1 MPAGVDG
8 TSVPMMGPAAF
19 EDELM
24 KLWNAQR
31 ELTDRIGELLG
42 VCGFKPEEYV
52 DWFNDYCLGE
62 NEQIERLVDM
72 YREKYEKEPEKCQ

>member
-1 MPAGVDG
+1 MPAGVG
-8 TSVPMMGPAAF
+8 VTSAVMMGPAAF

-31 ELTDRIGELLG
+31 ELTDRIGGLLD
-42 VCGFKPEEYV
+42 VCGFKSEEYV
-52 DWFNDYCLGE
+52 DWLNDYCLGE

-72 YREKYEKEPEKCQ
+72 YNEKYEKESEKCQ

>member
-1 MPAGVDG
+1 MPAGIDG
-8 TSVPMMGPAAF
+8 TPVPMMGPAAF

-42 VCGFKPEEYV
+42 VCGFESEEYV

-62 NEQIERLVDM
+62 DGQIERLVDM
-72 YREKYEKEPEKCQ
+72 YKEKYERSESK